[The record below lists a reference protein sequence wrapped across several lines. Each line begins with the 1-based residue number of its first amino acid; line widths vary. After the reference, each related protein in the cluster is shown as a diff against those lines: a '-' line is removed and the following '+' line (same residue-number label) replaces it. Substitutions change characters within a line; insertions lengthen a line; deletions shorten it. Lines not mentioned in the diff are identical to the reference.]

1 MNKDTIKEHFFQ
13 KHQIDNIEYLEK
25 YLNLIFNYEATNDNS
40 YKEKHHIL
48 PICEFPEFE
57 DADWNIVELKY
68 EDHKLAHLWLFK
80 AINIRKYQ
88 RPLNWMLV
96 YKDSKEI
103 SNAAKM
109 GWINLKSDGDT
120 YKIWR
125 NKRSEYMKSLS
136 SEEQSRRANIFWKNI
151 STDEYIEFCEK
162 MKDLWTEEKKLE
174 KSIQMNNYYSNP
186 ENIEKKR
193 IESKNRWNSLSEEY
207 REEFSEKMN
216 IINKDEKKRKDASE
230 KIKKLWKNEEFLK
243 KMKNR
248 RHRSGKKIKIIDI
261 KGDEVIFNSMK
272 ELKDTHGID
281 PYRIRKYLDKNIL
294 IKEKDLKENKQLLN
308 CRIESING

>member
-1 MNKDTIKEHFFQ
+1 MWMTE
-13 KHQIDNIEYLEK
+13 
-25 YLNLIFNYEATNDNS
+25 
-40 YKEKHHIL
+40 KEKAFL
-48 PICEFPEFE
+48 RE
-57 DADWNIVELKY
+57 
-68 EDHKLAHLWLFK
+68 
-80 AINIRKYQ
+80 
-88 RPLNWMLV
+88 
-96 YKDSKEI
+96 
-103 SNAAKM
+103 
-109 GWINLKSDGDT
+109 NLKGSKVRVIHFDPAFDG
-120 YKIWR
+120 
-125 NKRSEYMKSLS
+125 
-136 SEEQSRRANIFWKNI
+136 
-151 STDEYIEFCEK
+151 
-162 MKDLWTEEKKLE
+162 
-174 KSIQMNNYYSNP
+174 
-186 ENIEKKR
+186 
-193 IESKNRWNSLSEEY
+193 
-207 REEFSEKMN
+207 EKMN